1 MKHCLQILVVII
13 FWFLINPTISYACS
27 KKTVSIENKCC
38 SKMNKLSSKQTDCS
52 DKEEQKSCDGSC
64 NSSNCNFSPIFSSII
79 IAEVFSIPQKS
90 EIIVTI
96 KPNFFYLEKNI
107 SLNYLAIWSPPKIS

>member
-1 MKHCLQILVVII
+1 MKYCLQIWVVII
-13 FWFLINPTISYACS
+13 FGFSINPTITHAC
-27 KKTVSIENKCC
+27 TQNAVSIESKCC
-38 SKMNKLSSKQTDCS
+38 SKLNKISSNQTDCS
-52 DKEEQKSCDGSC
+52 DNEEQKSCDGSC

-79 IAEVFSIPQKS
+79 IAETFSIPQKS

-107 SLNYLAIWSPPKIS
+107 SLNYFAIWSPPKIS